1 MSQPRIAS
9 DPFASLSPD
18 VRRNMRFAM
27 LEGSLSNV
35 MGTLVG
41 GAYLTGFAL
50 LLGAQDAHIGLLAAI
65 PAFLNLTQIFGSI
78 LIRRFGSRRRLCLIA
93 IGLSRTVWLS
103 ILSIPFWL
111 IGDGFGDGRV
121 WLLMAGI
128 ALVSLFSSA
137 AGVAWLSWLTDLVPA
152 EVRGRFNGK
161 RSMYA
166 GIAAMSAGLAGGPL
180 IELLGGRDVPS
191 AFSAIFAIGVTF
203 GFLALLAMARITE
216 PAMQEPAQSASFF
229 KEIREPFR
237 DKRFLSFSSFI
248 IVWSFGVS
256 IASPFFSVFMIRS
269 LGVSFSLIALFGVA
283 SSVATILGMRLWG
296 GVLDRIG
303 PKPLLIVCGLG
314 QACVPLAWL
323 AAGPDNVTALWVS
336 HILGG
341 FASAGT
347 GLANTAMLVQ
357 VSPSGNTAP
366 YFGVHAALV
375 GLAGASA
382 PLVGGAAGAILAGS
396 VLSLGPVQFEGLRII
411 FLISAAVRFLSLGL
425 LARVDAGKR
434 LEPEEI
440 AASLRRIQTRVP
452 IFGVNQAVGFGLAA
466 VENVNLSVA
475 RGSAAMERWLE
486 REIERGWQT
495 LKRAKSA
502 AERIDSKVDARLAR
516 HEGRIDALIDRI
528 IAVWERIR
536 TLLRGRPR

>member
-1 MSQPRIAS
+1 
-9 DPFASLSPD
+9 
-18 VRRNMRFAM
+18 
-27 LEGSLSNV
+27 
-35 MGTLVG
+35 
-41 GAYLTGFAL
+41 
-50 LLGAQDAHIGLLAAI
+50 
-65 PAFLNLTQIFGSI
+65 
-78 LIRRFGSRRRLCLIA
+78 
-93 IGLSRTVWLS
+93 
-103 ILSIPFWL
+103 
-111 IGDGFGDGRV
+111 
-121 WLLMAGI
+121 
-128 ALVSLFSSA
+128 
-137 AGVAWLSWLTDLVPA
+137 
-152 EVRGRFNGK
+152 
-161 RSMYA
+161 
-166 GIAAMSAGLAGGPL
+166 
-180 IELLGGRDVPS
+180 
-191 AFSAIFAIGVTF
+191 
-203 GFLALLAMARITE
+203 
-216 PAMQEPAQSASFF
+216 
-229 KEIREPFR
+229 
-237 DKRFLSFSSFI
+237 
-248 IVWSFGVS
+248 
-256 IASPFFSVFMIRS
+256 
-269 LGVSFSLIALFGVA
+269 
-283 SSVATILGMRLWG
+283 
-296 GVLDRIG
+296 
-303 PKPLLIVCGLG
+303 
-314 QACVPLAWL
+314 
-323 AAGPDNVTALWVS
+323 
-336 HILGG
+336 LGG

-440 AASLRRIQTRVP
+440 TASLRRIQTRVP